1 MDGGQVKDENNAV
14 AIFEELSS
22 SPVGIEVS
30 KSVDAY
36 GLLKGHK
43 AQQGDGTQSYTQ
55 ATLGFGPNSPITG
68 ARLAKELQ
76 PQNFAKYRDPVV
88 I

>member
-22 SPVGIEVS
+22 SPAGIEVS

-43 AQQGDGTQSYTQ
+43 AQQHGGTQSYTQ
-55 ATLGFGPNSPITG
+55 ANLGSGPNDTVTWV
-68 ARLAKELQ
+68 RLPKELQ
-76 PQNFAKYRDPVV
+76 HKSVL
-88 I
+88 